1 MVAGW
6 HVFDVRN
13 NRDIVVFTCVFVAI
27 SCGFVA
33 VSTLIMFG
41 PDVEARV
48 MIWALGN
55 AFVLTGVLTAVGARH
70 FKRTYDLSER
80 LKTLVRQDML
90 TGTSSRDH
98 FFRSLALEPGARGVI
113 VMLDLDH
120 FKSVNDTF
128 GHLGGDMALQRVGK
142 VLRRMI
148 RADDIVCRFGGEEF
162 VLFLRGASMADA
174 EDLAERIR
182 ARIAEQKIMVD
193 GQQVRITASFGIAP
207 TDSTGEIE
215 EALRSADSALYAAKA
230 RGRNCVV
237 TSKDTVLAAAAT
249 LHPRMTLFS

>member
-1 MVAGW
+1 M
-6 HVFDVRN
+6 FDVRN
-13 NRDIVVFTCVFVAI
+13 NWDVFVFTCLFVVIA
-27 SCGFVA
+27 CAA
-33 VSTLIMFG
+33 VSGSYLVVFSAEF
-41 PDVEARV
+41 DRRV
-48 MIWALGN
+48 LVWAIAN
-55 AFVLTGVLTAVGARH
+55 AFFLTSALTAFGASH

-98 FFRSLALEPGARGVI
+98 FFRTLALEPGARGVV

-120 FKSVNDTF
+120 FKSVNDTY

-148 RADDIVCRFGGEEF
+148 RANDIVCRFGGEEF
-162 VLFLRGASMADA
+162 VLFLRDATMEDA
-174 EDLAERIR
+174 EDLADRIRERI
-182 ARIAEQKIMVD
+182 ADQKIVMD

-207 TDSTGEIE
+207 TESAGEIE
-215 EALRSADSALYAAKA
+215 AALRRADTALYAAKA

-237 TSKDTVLAAAAT
+237 TSTDAVLAAAAAIQ
-249 LHPRMTLFS
+249 PRMTLFS